1 MSNSALAGITIIEF
15 PAGMI
20 MPYAGTSTPA
30 GWLECNGAE
39 IDVSAYPTLAAALGT
54 TWNNAKNPLTGAT
67 YGNPAAGKFRLP
79 DLRGSFLRGSSGG
92 ANNAQGVATGLAEF
106 QGNKTAK
113 NGLTATAAS
122 SSVSATLNSSS
133 VSGTTNIGHSHGGTG
148 VSGSVGGS
156 DGDHSHRVWTN
167 GPTTDRLNWN
177 APYGGQ
183 GGWGLA
189 VGAGANNGQYNIY
202 ASGGAMDGFDPRH
215 GHGYSLT
222 AGGQSL
228 GTSNISLASG
238 SAAAQTLS
246 SGTAAAQAVTVNA
259 GDAETRP
266 DAVGVRYLIKI

>member
-1 MSNSALAGITIIEF
+1 MSNSAISGLTIIDF

-39 IDVSAYPTLAAALGT
+39 VDVSAYPTLAAALGT

-67 YGNPAAGKFRLP
+67 YANPAAGRFRLP

-122 SSVSATLNSSS
+122 VTTS
-133 VSGTTNIGHSHGGTG
+133 VSGLKNQLNGSSGGMSANTTHGHGISDPGHGHAHGIDTTQGYAVGTPISATSGATGFQGGTFSDRGATTTGSGFVRNGGTG
-148 VSGSVGGS
+148 ISVNGSADLNHSHSWDFGGSATFSASGTTPAQTVSVG
-156 DGDHSHRVWTN
+156 N
-167 GPTTDRLNWN
+167 
-177 APYGGQ
+177 
-183 GGWGLA
+183 
-189 VGAGANNGQYNIY
+189 
-202 ASGGAMDGFDPRH
+202 
-215 GHGYSLT
+215 
-222 AGGQSL
+222 
-228 GTSNISLASG
+228 
-238 SAAAQTLS
+238 
-246 SGTAAAQAVTVNA
+246 

>member
-1 MSNSALAGITIIEF
+1 MSNSAISGLTIIDF

-39 IDVSAYPTLAAALGT
+39 VDVSAYPTLSAALGT
-54 TWNNAKNPLTGAT
+54 TWNNAKNPLTGVT
-67 YGNPAAGKFRLP
+67 YANPAAGKFRLP

-92 ANNAQGVATGLAEF
+92 ASNAQGVATGLAEF

-122 SSVSATLNSSS
+122 SSISATLNSST
-133 VSGTTNIGHSHGGTG
+133 VTGTTNIGHSHGGTG
-148 VSGSVGGS
+148 VSGSIGGS

-167 GPTTDRLNWN
+167 AATTDRLNWQ
-177 APYGGQ
+177 GGSGSL

-189 VGAGANNGQYNIY
+189 VGANANTGAWNIFA
-202 ASGGAMDGFDPRH
+202 ASGAQDGFDPRH
-215 GHGYSLT
+215 GHAFSLT

-238 SAAAQTLS
+238 TAAAQTLS
-246 SGTAAAQAVTVNA
+246 SGTAAAQTVTVNA